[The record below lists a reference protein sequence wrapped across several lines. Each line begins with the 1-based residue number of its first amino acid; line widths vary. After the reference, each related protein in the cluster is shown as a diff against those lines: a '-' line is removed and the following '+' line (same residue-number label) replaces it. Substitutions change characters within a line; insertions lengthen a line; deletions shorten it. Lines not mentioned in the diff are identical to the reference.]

1 MLKDKKIA
9 HTLSIHP
16 RLNFSPHISRC
27 LTNQSST
34 FNQKLESFKLLS
46 LEQFPQF
53 CPFVAALVF
62 LCLQGGSS
70 TKEFASAARLLT
82 VFVIGASRS
91 FQLLFFKFQIYKYL
105 ASRYLHPPLQA
116 LIAPQFPIYPYFL

>member
-1 MLKDKKIA
+1 MLKDKKNS
-9 HTLSIHP
+9 TYSVHP
-16 RLNFSPHISRC
+16 PSVKLFPHISRC

-62 LCLQGGSS
+62 LCLRGGSS